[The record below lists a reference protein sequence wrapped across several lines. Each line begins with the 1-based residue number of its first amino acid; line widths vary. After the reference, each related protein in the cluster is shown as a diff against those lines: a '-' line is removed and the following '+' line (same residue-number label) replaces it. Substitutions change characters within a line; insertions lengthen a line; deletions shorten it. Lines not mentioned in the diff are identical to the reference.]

1 MDTNNPHKNRM
12 ALNALVVTVLAG
24 AVIAVVGAIIVV
36 VGFALSGVPAAAAP
50 VKGPSL
56 ELEVLAEM
64 NQARARNH
72 RAPLRMLDTLTR
84 PARAQSRYLLR
95 TGLLTHDSPDGSP
108 FWTRLERA
116 GFPLTRATGE
126 NLVELGGCNE
136 STARLAVQL
145 WMQSPAH
152 RTNMLSKQFHVTGLG
167 AASSSDCD
175 TTVITADYGG

>member
-1 MDTNNPHKNRM
+1 M
-12 ALNALVVTVLAG
+12 
-24 AVIAVVGAIIVV
+24 VG
-36 VGFALSGVPAAAAP
+36 VGFVLSGAPAVAAP
-50 VKGPSL
+50 VQGPSL
-56 ELEVLAEM
+56 ESAVLAEM

-95 TGLLTHDSPDGSP
+95 TGRLSHDSPDGSP

-116 GFPLTRATGE
+116 GFPRSRAMGE

-152 RTNMLSKQFHVTGLG
+152 RANMLSKQFHLTGVG
-167 AASSSDCD
+167 AASSADCD
-175 TTVITADYGG
+175 TTVITVDYGG

>member
-1 MDTNNPHKNRM
+1 M
-12 ALNALVVTVLAG
+12 ALTVLVGSA
-24 AVIAVVGAIIVV
+24 IAA
-36 VGFALSGVPAAAAP
+36 VGFAFAAMPATAAP
-50 VKGPSL
+50 VRGPSL
-56 ELEVLAEM
+56 ESAVLAEM
-64 NQARARNH
+64 NLARARNH

-95 TGLLTHDSPDGSP
+95 TGLLSHDSPDGSP

-116 GFPLTRATGE
+116 GFPGNRAMGE

-152 RTNMLSKQFHVTGLG
+152 RANMLSKQFHLAGLG
-167 AASSSDCD
+167 AASSADCD
-175 TTVITADYGG
+175 TTVITADLGG

>member
-1 MDTNNPHKNRM
+1 M
-12 ALNALVVTVLAG
+12 ALTVLVGTAIAAAG
-24 AVIAVVGAIIVV
+24 VAFSAM
-36 VGFALSGVPAAAAP
+36 PAATAP

-56 ELEVLAEM
+56 ESAVLAEM

-72 RAPLRMLDTLTR
+72 RAPLRLLDTLTR
-84 PARAQSRYLLR
+84 PAHAQSRYLLKA
-95 TGLLTHDSPDGSP
+95 GLLSHDSPDGSP

-116 GFPLTRATGE
+116 GFPRTRAMGE

-145 WMQSPAH
+145 WMRSPAH
-152 RTNMLSKQFHVTGLG
+152 RANMLSKRFHVTGLG

-175 TTVITADYGG
+175 TTVITVDYGG